1 MQDGKLKLQL
11 IAIGLLW
18 PMINQ
23 CNSNSRSN
31 PSKTEAAPNIDLGS
45 NNKGNINYQLFM
57 DSCDFLFLS
66 QWKNKI
72 KIMVYWAEEESDS
85 WVMASIN
92 FWVLTSSLKHDL
104 VRFNTNSCSCQI
116 YNWNTGGERQGK
128 TPPGNRWF
136 EL

>member
-1 MQDGKLKLQL
+1 
-11 IAIGLLW
+11 
-18 PMINQ
+18 
-23 CNSNSRSN
+23 
-31 PSKTEAAPNIDLGS
+31 
-45 NNKGNINYQLFM
+45 
-57 DSCDFLFLS
+57 
-66 QWKNKI
+66 
-72 KIMVYWAEEESDS
+72 MVYWAEEESDS

-104 VRFNTNSCSCQI
+104 VGFNTNSCSCHI